1 MELTADNLSTALANT
16 AMDGGIV
23 IRTSLLPLGGLYS
36 PVKPA
41 AYEGGKFQCDR
52 RWDNHMEP
60 PEAVDVV
67 VIDNVP
73 SQANRLEAA
82 LESVRDQTGLPEMVL
97 DLSGL
102 PELPPHLPR
111 ALSSFRFPHRHADAY
126 LRDALLD
133 GKSFPSTDIGKTV
146 LNATADRPEALL
158 HWFPQSLLFGFW
170 HSHLGKKR
178 SQAKLARSW
187 VSEVVG
193 YRPATIETR
202 TFALKGD
209 PLNLSVTEPAEFDP
223 DDLLSGWA
231 LVEGGKK
238 VGGGGKSKDRL
249 SELGHGQVLAPA
261 DRLSPAGVSFERI
274 EQRASLSFPGLRR
287 ISAGNPEASRAARA
301 LLAAIGITAHTTAFG
316 RAFSLRSGC
325 DLVPTTTQ
333 WTWIGS
339 PEDVIVPP
347 TPEAAVALLRDC
359 ARLAENAGLSVGS
372 RWPEAPLRLTP
383 ADNLADA
390 IRRTWP
396 PQD

>member
-1 MELTADNLSTALANT
+1 MELTADNLSAALANT
-16 AMDGGIV
+16 ATDAGIV
-23 IRTSLLPLGGLYS
+23 IRTSLLPLRGPYS

-52 RWDNHMEP
+52 RWDDQVHPAEP
-60 PEAVDVV
+60 VDVV

-82 LESVRDQTGLPEMVL
+82 LEALRSQTGLPEMVL

-126 LRDALLD
+126 LRDAFLD
-133 GKSFPSTDIGKTV
+133 GAPFPTTEIGKKV

-158 HWFPQSLLFGFW
+158 EWFPQSLLFGFW

-187 VSEVVG
+187 VSEVIG
-193 YRPATIETR
+193 YRPATVETR

-223 DDLLSGWA
+223 DDLLTGWG

-238 VGGGGKSKDRL
+238 VGGGKSKDRL
-249 SELGHGQVLAPA
+249 SELGHGQVLAPT

-274 EQRASLSFPGLRR
+274 EQHASLSFAGLRR
-287 ISAGNPEASRAARA
+287 ISAENPEASRAARA
-301 LLAAIGITAHTTAFG
+301 LLAAIGITAHTAAFG
-316 RAFSLRSGC
+316 RAFTLRSGC
-325 DLVPTTTQ
+325 DLVPTSTQ
-333 WTWIGS
+333 WTWMGS
-339 PEDVIVPP
+339 RDESIVPP
-347 TPEAAVALLRDC
+347 TSEAAVALIGDC
-359 ARLAENAGLSVGS
+359 ARLAEDAGLPVGS
-372 RWPEAPLRLTP
+372 RWPDAPVRLTP

>member
-1 MELTADNLSTALANT
+1 MELTADSLSAALADT
-16 AMDGGIV
+16 ATDAGIV
-23 IRTSLLPLGGLYS
+23 IRTSLLPLGGPYS

-52 RWDNHMEP
+52 RWDDRVQP

-82 LESVRDQTGLPEMVL
+82 LEILRAQTGLPEMVL

-111 ALSSFRFPHRHADAY
+111 TLSSFRFPHRHADAY

-133 GKSFPSTDIGKTV
+133 GASFPTTDIGKTV

-158 HWFPQSLLFGFW
+158 QWFPQSLLFGFW

-187 VSEVVG
+187 VSEVIG
-193 YRPATIETR
+193 YRPATVETR

-223 DDLLSGWA
+223 DDLLTGWG

-238 VGGGGKSKDRL
+238 AGAGKAKDRL
-249 SELGHGQVLAPA
+249 SELGHGQVLAPT

-274 EQRASLSFPGLRR
+274 EQHASLSFAGLRR
-287 ISAGNPEASRAARA
+287 ISAMNPAANRAGRA

-325 DLVPTTTQ
+325 DLVPASTQ
-333 WTWIGS
+333 WTWLGS
-339 PEDVIVPP
+339 QEGEITPP
-347 TPEAAVALLRDC
+347 TVDGAVNLLRDC
-359 ARLAENAGLSVGS
+359 ARAAEDAGLPVGS
-372 RWPEAPLRLTP
+372 RWADAPLRLTP

-396 PQD
+396 TQD